1 MSMTTRPWTAV
12 LCALSLA
19 GPARSD
25 APDDQLA
32 AARDAHKEAVTKA
45 EGTLVEAFET
55 TAKLIRESSR
65 KADEKQRVLD
75 QLKQEKA
82 DFQLHG
88 WYPWSE
94 AMRPALVEHIRARL
108 TADKVLGDAFDKVV
122 DAHTRAKRDVE
133 AATILKLK
141 RQALEPKL
149 VARWELTGTNWNGG
163 WVGKLYSN
171 GHYSD
176 PDGKALWAIERGVVT
191 LVQPESGLPGGR
203 KVLKWH
209 LKESGVELD
218 EVGNNGARSTGKL
231 ANRADEK

>member
-1 MSMTTRPWTAV
+1 MTTDRFTATV
-12 LCALSLA
+12 LGLLLVGTASA
-19 GPARSD
+19 DSPKE
-25 APDDQLA
+25 QLA
-32 AARDAHKEAVTKA
+32 AAQDAYKEAVAKA
-45 EGTLVEAFET
+45 EKSLADAFDT

-65 KADEKQRVLD
+65 KADDKQRVLD
-75 QLKQEKA
+75 QLKQEKS

-94 AMRPALVEHIRARL
+94 VMRPALVEHIRARL
-108 TADKVLGDAFDKVV
+108 AADKALGDAFDKVV
-122 DAHTRAKRDVE
+122 DGHTRAKQDVE
-133 AATILKLK
+133 AATVLRLK

-149 VARWELTGTNWNGG
+149 IARWELTGTNWTGS

-176 PDGKALWAIERGVVT
+176 PDGKALWAIERGVIT
-191 LVQPESGLPGGR
+191 LVQPEAGLPGGY

-209 LKESGVELD
+209 LKESGADLD

-231 ANRADEK
+231 ANRAEEK